1 VRELLDL
8 DNELDLK
15 LTPYLKKSCLKPS
28 HYEKMSVGLALR
40 LINNDTAGSLKYC
53 VLQNRLPKEAL
64 VTAWFFEIVNKRF
77 NIVTSRSR
85 MTAITRECNNF
96 ETKQQFLQEIISLF
110 YGLTNATQLS
120 EYYIKDKAFLY
131 VCLERFTQDAL
142 ENLFSMVRNINL
154 TPSLRY

>member
-1 VRELLDL
+1 
-8 DNELDLK
+8 
-15 LTPYLKKSCLKPS
+15 
-28 HYEKMSVGLALR
+28 MSVGLALR

-53 VLQNRLPKEAL
+53 VLQNRLPKEPL
-64 VTAWFFEIVNKRF
+64 VTAWFFEIVNKWF

-110 YGLTNATQLS
+110 YGLKIGPKNAWKLVQTNAIQLS
-120 EYYIKDKAFLY
+120 EYYIKDKAFHY

-142 ENLFSMVRNINL
+142 ENLFSMVRYINL
-154 TPSLRY
+154 TPSPRY